1 VCVCMCAASRAYDLT
16 AAHLVSVCVSDVC
29 ESVRVYVCVC
39 VCAASSVY
47 NLTAAHLVSVSV
59 LDV

>member
-1 VCVCMCAASRAYDLT
+1 MYIYVNEYVF
-16 AAHLVSVCVSDVC
+16 VSDVC
-29 ESVRVYVCVC
+29 ESVRVNVCVC